1 MEPEHVARE
10 FILATRLINITVGE
24 YMFDE
29 RIITHRVVKGHRYP
43 ILTLPVELVPADQR
57 IVRLVRK
64 DKGFEVLF
72 LKED

>member
-1 MEPEHVARE
+1 MARL
-10 FILATRLINITVGE
+10 FILAVGLINITAGE

-43 ILTLPVELVPADQR
+43 ILTLPIELVPADQR
-57 IVRLVRK
+57 KVRLVRK
-64 DKGFEVLF
+64 DNGFEVLF